1 MKTVAMLFVG
11 LFVGLTSVSL
21 YADEKP
27 AADEALLK
35 ELKQFCKEMAEDD
48 GVTADKLP
56 AYLLKCVNEE
66 LESEG
71 YKPLTKLE
79 G

>member
-1 MKTVAMLFVG
+1 MKTVALVVVG
-11 LFVGLTSVSL
+11 LLSFSS
-21 YADEKP
+21 YADDKP
-27 AADEALLK
+27 TADEALMK
-35 ELKQFCKEMAEDD
+35 ELKEFCTELAEDH
-48 GVTADKLP
+48 GIEADKLP

-71 YKPLTKLE
+71 YAPVKKLE

>member
-1 MKTVAMLFVG
+1 MKTVAVLFVG
-11 LFVGLTSVSL
+11 LLSFSS

-35 ELKQFCKEMAEDD
+35 ELKQFCLEMAEDD
-48 GVTADKLP
+48 GVTADKLKE
-56 AYLLKCVNEE
+56 YLLTCVNEE

-71 YKPLTKLE
+71 YAPVTKLE
-79 G
+79 D

>member
-1 MKTVAMLFVG
+1 MKTVALLFVG
-11 LFVGLTSVSL
+11 LLSFSL

-35 ELKQFCKEMAEDD
+35 ELKQFCTEMAEDD
-48 GVTADKLP
+48 GIAADKLA
-56 AYLLKCVNEE
+56 AYLLSCVNEE

-71 YKPLTKLE
+71 YAPVKKL
-79 G
+79 